1 MTSIFKRNDF
11 QPWLYKLK
19 MNEEKVNRSDS
30 TAIRDQVKNSPSF
43 TENTKNTN
51 GNINNSSILR

>member
-1 MTSIFKRNDF
+1 MIF

-30 TAIRDQVKNSPSF
+30 TSIRDQVKNSPSF
-43 TENTKNTN
+43 TENTN

>member
-1 MTSIFKRNDF
+1 MIF

-30 TAIRDQVKNSPSF
+30 TAIRDQVKIVHHLQRIQMA
-43 TENTKNTN
+43 T
-51 GNINNSSILR
+51 